1 MTTSLPGS
9 TIKGHAPP
17 KFRTDI
23 QALRGFAVL
32 IVLFYHAKIGPLSAG
47 FLGVDVFFVISGYL
61 ITTLV
66 KDGIERGDF
75 SFANFYFRRAK
86 RILPAAYVT
95 FLCTALLAPFFL
107 ASSEMNDLRAQMAG
121 SVAFISNIVLWRQSG
136 YFEGEAAL
144 KPLLHVWSLS
154 IEEQYY
160 FLLPAFLF
168 FVPRRHWKRGAIVL
182 MLASLAL
189 CLYMVHRKPTPTFF
203 LLPTRG
209 WEMAL
214 GSIGALLVIRERF
227 ERWIK
232 WAFWPALAIL
242 LTLPIVKI
250 APYHPG
256 PDAMLICVATLVVI
270 LRKHPLLF
278 RGPVM
283 QGMGWVGDI
292 SYSLY
297 LVHWPLFA
305 FLNNVWVGPSNVDSP
320 LSIRMGLL
328 FLSLLLAWVLNRYVE
343 EPTRRVNIKLTRH
356 VLVRTATVSIALV
369 VLPLGISQAVATEK
383 NYAHI
388 LRSNRGFSPDC
399 EFLHMF
405 KSTAECRN
413 SEKPEIMVW
422 GDSFAMHLVAGLIGK
437 DEEKS
442 PPIIQATQS
451 TCGPLLG
458 VAPYSDRNGKD
469 WAKKC
474 IDFNYSVVDYL
485 SSNESVQTVVLSS
498 PFIQYLDDDFKN
510 LNWKLLKDNGQG
522 DDYSLAEVGLLEAV
536 NRLKNTID
544 TVRGL
549 DKKVVIVAPP
559 PSAGFDIGRCLE
571 RLDNDLPVL
580 GVEMECQ
587 IKHSDWI
594 SDRKPVLDFLGVVS
608 KRADVEVVYP
618 SNYLCDS
625 GLCKTYVDGIFIY
638 RDEGHLSY
646 DGSVLLAAKMQ
657 LIENI
662 QHLAR

>member
-1 MTTSLPGS
+1 MTTALPGA
-9 TIKGHAPP
+9 TIKGHAPT

-160 FLLPAFLF
+160 FILPAFLF

-214 GSIGALLVIRERF
+214 GSIGALIVIRERF

-242 LTLPIVKI
+242 LTLPVVKI

-256 PDAMLICVATLVVI
+256 PDAMLICVATLVII

-283 QGMGWVGDI
+283 HGTAKIGDI

-305 FLNNVWVGPSNVDSP
+305 FLNNAWLGKEISP
-320 LSIRMGLL
+320 LPMRLGILI
-328 FLSLLLAWVLNRYVE
+328 LSLLLAWAMNRYVE
-343 EPTRRVNIKLTRH
+343 EPIRKAEFKPSKRVLARTVAASLTL
-356 VLVRTATVSIALV
+356 VL
-369 VLPLGISQAVATEK
+369 LPLGITHAVATEK
-383 NYAHI
+383 DYAH
-388 LRSNRGFSPDC
+388 LRRHNYGFSRDC
-399 EFLHMF
+399 SFEADFSPL
-405 KSTAECRN
+405 AECRN
-413 SEKPEIMVW
+413 SDQPEILFW
-422 GDSFAMHLVAGLIGK
+422 GDSFMMHLIPGILGTKGGA
-437 DEEKS
+437 
-442 PPIIQATQS
+442 PPIIQATRS
-451 TCGPLLG
+451 NCAPLLG
-458 VAPYSDRNGKD
+458 VSFTNEKNNQR
-469 WAKKC
+469 WAESC
-474 IDFNYSVVDYL
+474 ISFNDSVMSYL
-485 SSNESVQTVVLSS
+485 AKTESVKIVVLSS
-498 PFIQYLDDDFKN
+498 SFGSYLGEFN
-510 LNWKLLKDNGQG
+510 KLVKK
-522 DDYSLAEVGLLEAV
+522 DYSNGSYHRVDAGLTEAV
-536 NRLKNTID
+536 DGLKKSVD
-544 TVRGL
+544 AVRALG
-549 DKKVVIVAPP
+549 KRVVVIAPP
-559 PSAGFDIGRCLE
+559 PATGFDIGRCLE
-571 RLDNDLPVL
+571 RTNNGLLAL
-580 GVEMECQ
+580 GVETECQ
-587 IKHSDWI
+587 FSVDSWQQARV
-594 SDRKPVLDFLGVVS
+594 SVLSLLAALPAQ
-608 KRADVEVVYP
+608 ADVDVIQL
-618 SNYLCDS
+618 SDYLCAS
-625 GLCKTYVDGIFIY
+625 GMCKTSIDGTFIY
-638 RDEGHLSY
+638 RDSGHLSC
-646 DGSVLLAAKMQ
+646 DGSIFLANKMGWVERIQGLAK
-657 LIENI
+657 
-662 QHLAR
+662 